1 MRSNALL
8 QPIRLVV
15 TSLFITLFSLAI
27 SAQTTDIVW
36 SAPTPVAASSFGAA
50 SPKIGMLANGDLVA
64 IWGKSGASPK
74 IYFSRKVGDNFEAP
88 VQLNTGSISPD
99 IYGFGGLDL
108 AVSGNKIFIVF
119 ENFGAGIHLLRSE
132 DGGQTF
138 LPPTNVFTPPTG
150 DWTTLA
156 SVTADGQGN
165 PIVSVIRE
173 LVNETNARYIVV
185 RSTDG
190 GASFLPPVVASEPAN
205 GEYVCECCPSD
216 MVVAGDSMWLV
227 FRNNDNNLRDI
238 WVSRSTDAGAT
249 FDTATDVDE
258 SDWVLNACPISGPR
272 LHNIGNDS
280 LLAVWMSG
288 ATGLGRIYAATLHG
302 STMEKGWQFN
312 LAPTN
317 ANSLQSFPSI
327 AGSGDTLCLVWEESG
342 FGGNAGEIL
351 YSFSTT
357 GAAGL
362 STYTPAMV
370 GEASPGNQKY
380 PDLLFKNGVYHL
392 IYQTGGALA
401 YRRGPVAIVNSSTTP
416 TPPRAGFGL
425 LANPTSGFVQ
435 LKMQMTGEARF
446 TLLNGNGQVA
456 GSWQRTAISK
466 GETMRLDLPLATPG
480 GIYFLKME
488 KDGLVWMEKLVVK

>member
-1 MRSNALL
+1 MLKILL
-8 QPIRLVV
+8 PQLRIVAAAMTVAFFVKP
-15 TSLFITLFSLAI
+15 AA
-27 SAQTTDIVW
+27 AQTDVYW
-36 SAPTPVAASSFGAA
+36 STPIQVATSTFGAA

-64 IWGKSGASPK
+64 IWGKSGSSPK
-74 IYFSRKVGDNFEAP
+74 IYFTRKAGDNFEAP
-88 VQLNTGSISPD
+88 VQLNTGGISPD

-132 DGGQTF
+132 DGGHTF
-138 LPPTNVFTPPTG
+138 LPPTNVYTPPTG

-173 LVNETNARYIVV
+173 LVNETEARYIVV

-216 MVVAGDSMWLV
+216 MVVAGDSLWLV

-238 WVSRSTDAGAT
+238 WVSRSTDTGAT

-272 LHNIGNDS
+272 LHSIGNDS

-312 LAPTN
+312 LTPTN

-327 AGSGDTLCLVWEESG
+327 AGSGDTLCVVWEESG

-370 GEASPGNQKY
+370 GQATPGNQKY
-380 PDLLFKNGVYHL
+380 PDLLFENGVFHL

-401 YRRGPVAIVNSSTTP
+401 YRRGPVAIVNSSTGP
-416 TPPRAGFGL
+416 TPPKPGFEL
-425 LANPTSGFVQ
+425 LTNPTSGHV
-435 LKMQMTGEARF
+435 LVKMQTIGEARF
-446 TLLNGNGQVA
+446 TLLDANGQTA
-456 GSWQRTAISK
+456 ERWQQAATSK
-466 GETMRLDLPLATPG
+466 GETLQLQLPVAIPG

>member
-1 MRSNALL
+1 MLKTLL
-8 QPIRLVV
+8 PQLRIVAAA
-15 TSLFITLFSLAI
+15 ITVAFFVKSAA
-27 SAQTTDIVW
+27 AQTDVYW
-36 SAPTPVAASSFGAA
+36 STPIQVATSTFGAA

-64 IWGKSGASPK
+64 IWGKSGSGPK
-74 IYFSRKVGDNFEAP
+74 IYFTRKAGDNFEAP
-88 VQLNTGSISPD
+88 VQLNTGGISPD

-138 LPPTNVFTPPTG
+138 LPPTNVYTPPTG

-173 LVNETNARYIVV
+173 LVNETEARYIVV

-216 MVVAGDSMWLV
+216 MVVAGDSLWLV

-272 LHNIGNDS
+272 LHSIGNDS

-302 STMEKGWQFN
+302 TTMEKGWQFN

-327 AGSGDTLCLVWEESG
+327 AGSGDTLCVVWEESG

-351 YSFSTT
+351 YNFSTT

-362 STYTPAMV
+362 SAYTPAMV
-370 GEASPGNQKY
+370 GQATPGNQKY
-380 PDLLFKNGVYHL
+380 PDLLFKNGVFHL

-401 YRRGPVAIVNSSTTP
+401 YRRGPVAIVNSSTSQ
-416 TPPRAGFGL
+416 TPPKPGFEL
-425 LANPTSGFVQ
+425 LTNPTSGLV
-435 LKMQMTGEARF
+435 LVKMQTIGEAQF
-446 TLLNGNGQVA
+446 TLLDANGQTA
-456 GSWQRTAISK
+456 ERWQQAATSK
-466 GETMRLDLPLATPG
+466 GETLQLQLPVAIPG